1 MQPTQNRPGTK
12 RGAAHRVGT
21 KPAALLAATLLI
33 GTLLVGTPPTRA
45 DEPYHLRIGWV
56 VVPASLEPIYFAKD
70 GIARNNGKSY
80 VLEPI
85 HFAGTTQ
92 QMQAL
97 ATGDL
102 DLANLAYSAVGLAI
116 QNAGLDDL
124 RVIFD
129 GVQDGHD
136 GYYSNEFMVLK
147 DGPVKTVAD
156 LKGKVLATNAIGAAV
171 DIGMRAMLRRS
182 HLEDKTDYTVVETQF
197 PNMKQL
203 LLSHEADLIV
213 AVPPFSYDPELRA
226 NARTLFTMKDAFGV
240 TQLTAMT
247 ARAGFIKE
255 HRAVIVDFMED
266 AIRAIRWYTDPRN
279 HDEAV
284 QIVANFM
291 QRPPAAFQDW
301 LFTKKDDYR
310 DPSGKPDLAA
320 LQRNLD
326 TQKSLGFL
334 NADIDVKQ
342 HSDLSMVTEAAA
354 RIK

>member
-1 MQPTQNRPGTK
+1 MMRSRTRLAPIK
-12 RGAAHRVGT
+12 L
-21 KPAALLAATLLI
+21 AALLAALLL
-33 GTLLVGTPPTRA
+33 GTLPTHA
-45 DEPYHLRIGWV
+45 DEPYKLRIGWV

-102 DLANLAYSAVGLAI
+102 DLANLAYSAIGLAI

-129 GVQDGHD
+129 GVQDGYD
-136 GYYSNEFMVLK
+136 GYYSNEFMALK

-156 LKGKVLATNAIGAAV
+156 LKDKVLATNAIGAGV
-171 DIGMRAMLRRS
+171 DIGMRAVLRRN
-182 HLEDKTDYTVVETQF
+182 HLEDKRDYQVVETQF

-203 LLSHEADLIV
+203 LLDHKADLIV
-213 AVPPFSYDPELRA
+213 AVPPFSYDPELRT
-226 NARTLFTMKDAFGV
+226 NARTLFTLKDAFGV

-247 ARAGFIKE
+247 ARAGFIKQ

-266 AIRAIRWYTDPRN
+266 AIRAIHWYTDPKN

-284 QIVANFM
+284 KIVSGFM
-291 QRPPAAFQDW
+291 QRPPASFQDW

-310 DPSGKPDLAA
+310 DPNGRPDLAA
-320 LQRNLD
+320 LQRNLN
-326 TQKSLGFL
+326 TQRSLGLL
-334 NADIDVKQ
+334 NADIDVKKYN
-342 HSDLSMVTEAAA
+342 DLSMEQEAAQ
-354 RIK
+354 RVK

>member
-1 MQPTQNRPGTK
+1 MTR
-12 RGAAHRVGT
+12 
-21 KPAALLAATLLI
+21 PAAIKLAVLLAAAMLI
-33 GTLLVGTPPTRA
+33 GTPPTRG
-45 DEPYHLRIGWV
+45 DEPYKLRIGWV

-70 GIARNNGKSY
+70 RIARNNGKSY

-102 DLANLAYSAVGLAI
+102 DLANLAYSAIGLAI

-156 LKGKVLATNAIGAAV
+156 LKGKVLATNAIGAGV
-171 DIGMRAMLRRS
+171 DIGMRAVLRRN
-182 HLEDKTDYTVVETQF
+182 HLEDKRDYQVVETQF

-203 LLSHEADLIV
+203 LLDHKADLIV

-226 NARTLFTMKDAFGV
+226 NARTLFTLKDAFGV

-247 ARAGFIKE
+247 AREGFIKQ

-266 AIRAIRWYTDPRN
+266 AIRAIHWYTDPKN

-284 QIVANFM
+284 KIVSGFM
-291 QRPPAAFQDW
+291 QRPPALFQDW

-310 DPSGKPDLAA
+310 DPNGRPDLAA
-320 LQRNLD
+320 LQRNLN
-326 TQKSLGFL
+326 TQRSLGLL
-334 NADIDVKQ
+334 NADIDVRKYN
-342 HSDLSMVTEAAA
+342 DLSMVKEAAA

>member
-1 MQPTQNRPGTK
+1 MK
-12 RGAAHRVGT
+12 SII
-21 KPAALLAATLLI
+21 KPAALLAAALLM
-33 GTLLVGTPPTRA
+33 GMASTRA
-45 DEPYHLRIGWV
+45 DEPYKLRIGWV

-102 DLANLAYSAVGLAI
+102 DLANLAYSAIGLAI

-129 GVQDGHD
+129 GVQDGYD

-156 LKGKVLATNAIGAAV
+156 LKGKVLATNAIGAGV
-171 DIGMRAMLRRS
+171 DIGMRAVLRRN
-182 HLEDKTDYTVVETQF
+182 HLEDKRDYQVVETQF

-203 LLSHEADLIV
+203 LLDHKADLIV
-213 AVPPFSYDPELRA
+213 AVPPFSYDPELRSS
-226 NARTLFTMKDAFGV
+226 ARTLFTLKDAFGV

-247 ARAGFIKE
+247 ARASFIKQ

-266 AIRAIRWYTDPRN
+266 AIRAIHWYTDPRN

-284 QIVANFM
+284 KIVAGFM
-291 QRPPAAFQDW
+291 QRPPALFQDW

-310 DPSGKPDLAA
+310 DPDGKPDLAA

-326 TQKSLGFL
+326 TQRSLGLL
-334 NADIDVKQ
+334 NADIDVRKYN
-342 HSDLSMVTEAAA
+342 DLSMEQEAAA
-354 RIK
+354 RVK

>member
-1 MQPTQNRPGTK
+1 MRSMTR
-12 RGAAHRVGT
+12 
-21 KPAALLAATLLI
+21 PAAIKLAVLLAAAMLI
-33 GTLLVGTPPTRA
+33 GTPPTRG
-45 DEPYHLRIGWV
+45 DEPYKLRIGWV

-102 DLANLAYSAVGLAI
+102 DLANLAYSAIGLAI

-156 LKGKVLATNAIGAAV
+156 LKGKVLATNAIGAGV
-171 DIGMRAMLRRS
+171 DIGMRAVLRRN
-182 HLEDKTDYTVVETQF
+182 HLEDKRDYQVVETQF

-203 LLSHEADLIV
+203 LLDHKADLIV

-226 NARTLFTMKDAFGV
+226 NARTLFTLKDAFGV

-247 ARAGFIKE
+247 AREAFIKQ

-266 AIRAIRWYTDPRN
+266 AIRAIHWYTDPKN

-284 QIVANFM
+284 KIVSGFM
-291 QRPPAAFQDW
+291 QRPPALFQDW

-310 DPSGKPDLAA
+310 DPNGRPDLAA
-320 LQRNLD
+320 LQRNLN
-326 TQKSLGFL
+326 TQRSLGLL
-334 NADIDVKQ
+334 NADIDVRKYN
-342 HSDLSMVTEAAA
+342 DLSMVKEAAA

>member
-1 MQPTQNRPGTK
+1 MK
-12 RGAAHRVGT
+12 SII
-21 KPAALLAATLLI
+21 KPAALLAAALLM
-33 GTLLVGTPPTRA
+33 GMAPTRA
-45 DEPYHLRIGWV
+45 DEPYKLRIGWV

-70 GIARNNGKSY
+70 GVARNNGKSY

-102 DLANLAYSAVGLAI
+102 DLANLAYSAIGLAI

-129 GVQDGHD
+129 GVQDGYD

-156 LKGKVLATNAIGAAV
+156 LKGKVLATNAIGAGV
-171 DIGMRAMLRRS
+171 DIGMRAVLRRN
-182 HLEDKTDYTVVETQF
+182 HLEDKRDYQVVETQF

-203 LLSHEADLIV
+203 LLDHKADLIV
-213 AVPPFSYDPELRA
+213 AVPPFSYDPELRSS
-226 NARTLFTMKDAFGV
+226 ARTLFTLKDAFGV

-247 ARAGFIKE
+247 ARASFIKQ

-266 AIRAIRWYTDPRN
+266 AIRAIHWYTDPRN

-284 QIVANFM
+284 KIVAGFM
-291 QRPPAAFQDW
+291 QRPPALFQDW

-310 DPSGKPDLAA
+310 DPDGKPDLAA

-326 TQKSLGFL
+326 TQRSLGLL
-334 NADIDVKQ
+334 NADIDVRKYN
-342 HSDLSMVTEAAA
+342 DLSMEQEAAA
-354 RIK
+354 RVK

>member
-1 MQPTQNRPGTK
+1 MKSTLK
-12 RGAAHRVGT
+12 L
-21 KPAALLAATLLI
+21 AALLAALLL
-33 GTLLVGTPPTRA
+33 GTLPTHA
-45 DEPYHLRIGWV
+45 DEPYKLRIGWV

-102 DLANLAYSAVGLAI
+102 DLANLAYSAIGLAI

-129 GVQDGHD
+129 GVQDGYD

-156 LKGKVLATNAIGAAV
+156 LKGKVLATNAIGAGV
-171 DIGMRAMLRRS
+171 DIGMRAVLRRN
-182 HLEDKTDYTVVETQF
+182 HLEDKRDYQVVETQF

-203 LLSHEADLIV
+203 LLDHKADLIV
-213 AVPPFSYDPELRA
+213 AVPPFSYDPELRT
-226 NARTLFTMKDAFGV
+226 NARTLFTLKDAFGV

-247 ARAGFIKE
+247 ARAGFIKQ

-266 AIRAIRWYTDPRN
+266 AIRAIHWYTDPKN

-284 QIVANFM
+284 KIVSGFM
-291 QRPPAAFQDW
+291 QRPPASFQDW

-310 DPSGKPDLAA
+310 DPNGRPDLAA
-320 LQRNLD
+320 LQRNLN
-326 TQKSLGFL
+326 TQRSLGLL
-334 NADIDVKQ
+334 NVDIDVKKYN
-342 HSDLSMVTEAAA
+342 DLSMEQEAAQ
-354 RIK
+354 RVK

>member
-1 MQPTQNRPGTK
+1 MRSMTR
-12 RGAAHRVGT
+12 
-21 KPAALLAATLLI
+21 PAAIKLAVLLAAAMLI
-33 GTLLVGTPPTRA
+33 GTPPTRG
-45 DEPYHLRIGWV
+45 DEPYKLRIGWV

-102 DLANLAYSAVGLAI
+102 DLANLAYSAIGLAI

-156 LKGKVLATNAIGAAV
+156 LKGKVLATNAIGAGV
-171 DIGMRAMLRRS
+171 DIGMRAVLRRN
-182 HLEDKTDYTVVETQF
+182 HLEDKRDYQVVETQF

-203 LLSHEADLIV
+203 LLDHKADLIV

-226 NARTLFTMKDAFGV
+226 NARTLFTLKDAFGV

-247 ARAGFIKE
+247 AREGFIKQ

-266 AIRAIRWYTDPRN
+266 AIRAIHWYTDPKN

-284 QIVANFM
+284 KIMADFTKQ
-291 QRPPAAFQDW
+291 PPERLAGW
-301 LFTKKDDYR
+301 IFTKKDQFR
-310 DPSGKPDLAA
+310 NPSGLPNMTV

-326 TQKSLGFL
+326 TAQQMGFIKDKL
-334 NADIDVKQ
+334 DASKYT
-342 HSDLSMVTEAAA
+342 DLSLVKEAAA
-354 RIK
+354 RLKQ

>member
-1 MQPTQNRPGTK
+1 MKTTMRL
-12 RGAAHRVGT
+12 AVLCA
-21 KPAALLAATLLI
+21 AALLI
-33 GTLLVGTPPTRA
+33 GTPPTRA
-45 DEPYHLRIGWV
+45 DEPYKLRIGWV

-102 DLANLAYSAVGLAI
+102 DLANLAYSAIGLAI

-129 GVQDGHD
+129 GVQDGYDH
-136 GYYSNEFMVLK
+136 YYSNEFMVLK

-171 DIGMRAMLRRS
+171 DIGMRAMLRRN

-203 LLSHEADLIV
+203 LLDHKADLIV
-213 AVPPFSYDPELRA
+213 AVPPFSYDPELRS

-247 ARAGFIKE
+247 ARAGFIKQ

-266 AIRAIRWYTDPRN
+266 AIHAIHWYTDPKN

-284 QIVANFM
+284 QIVAGFM
-291 QRPPAAFQDW
+291 QRPPALFQDW

-310 DPSGKPDLAA
+310 DPNGKPDLAA
-320 LQRNLD
+320 LQRNLN
-326 TQKSLGFL
+326 TQKSLGLL
-334 NADIDVKQ
+334 NADIDVKA
-342 HSDLSMVTEAAA
+342 HSDLSMEQEAAA
-354 RIK
+354 RVKK

>member
-1 MQPTQNRPGTK
+1 MRSMTR
-12 RGAAHRVGT
+12 
-21 KPAALLAATLLI
+21 PAAIKLAVLLAAAMLI
-33 GTLLVGTPPTRA
+33 GTPPTRG
-45 DEPYHLRIGWV
+45 DEPYKLRIGWV
-56 VVPASLEPIYFAKD
+56 VVPASLEPIYFAKE

-102 DLANLAYSAVGLAI
+102 DLANLAYSAIGLAI

-156 LKGKVLATNAIGAAV
+156 LKGKVLATNAIGAGV
-171 DIGMRAMLRRS
+171 DIGMRAVLRRN
-182 HLEDKTDYTVVETQF
+182 HLEDKRDYQVVETQF

-203 LLSHEADLIV
+203 LLDHKADLIV

-226 NARTLFTMKDAFGV
+226 NARTLFTLKDAFGV

-247 ARAGFIKE
+247 AREGFIKQ

-266 AIRAIRWYTDPRN
+266 AIRAIHWYTDPKN

-284 QIVANFM
+284 KIVSGFM
-291 QRPPAAFQDW
+291 QRPPALFQDW

-310 DPSGKPDLAA
+310 DPNGRPDLAA
-320 LQRNLD
+320 LQRNLN
-326 TQKSLGFL
+326 TQRSLGLL
-334 NADIDVKQ
+334 NADIDVRKYN
-342 HSDLSMVTEAAA
+342 DLSMVKEAAA

>member
-1 MQPTQNRPGTK
+1 MPSTIK
-12 RGAAHRVGT
+12 LAAFLV
-21 KPAALLAATLLI
+21 ATLLI
-33 GTLLVGTPPTRA
+33 GILPTRA
-45 DEPYHLRIGWV
+45 DEPYKLRIGWV
-56 VVPASLEPIYFAKD
+56 VVPASLEPVYFAKD

-116 QNAGLDDL
+116 QNAGLSDL

-129 GVQDGHD
+129 GIQDGYD

-147 DGPVKTVAD
+147 DGPIKTVAD

-171 DIGMRAMLRRS
+171 DIGMRAMLRRN
-182 HLEDKTDYTVVETQF
+182 HLEDKRDYQVIETQF

-203 LLSHEADLIV
+203 LLDHKADLIV

-247 ARAGFIKE
+247 ARADFIKQ

-266 AIRAIRWYTDPRN
+266 AIHAIHWYTDPKN

-284 QIVANFM
+284 QIVAGFM
-291 QRPPAAFQDW
+291 QRPPALFQDW

-310 DPSGKPDLAA
+310 DPNGKPDLAA
-320 LQRNLD
+320 LQRNLN
-326 TQKSLGFL
+326 TQRSLGLL
-334 NADIDVKQ
+334 NADIDVKKYN
-342 HSDLSMVTEAAA
+342 DLSMEQEAAA

>member
-1 MQPTQNRPGTK
+1 MTR
-12 RGAAHRVGT
+12 
-21 KPAALLAATLLI
+21 PAAIKLAVLLAAAMLI
-33 GTLLVGTPPTRA
+33 GTPPTRG
-45 DEPYHLRIGWV
+45 DEPYKLRIGWV

-102 DLANLAYSAVGLAI
+102 DLANLAYSAIGLAI

-156 LKGKVLATNAIGAAV
+156 LKGKVLATNAIGAGV
-171 DIGMRAMLRRS
+171 DIGMRAVLRRN
-182 HLEDKTDYTVVETQF
+182 HLEDKRDYQVVETQF

-203 LLSHEADLIV
+203 LLDHKADLIV

-226 NARTLFTMKDAFGV
+226 NARTLFTLKDAFGV

-247 ARAGFIKE
+247 AREGFIKQ

-266 AIRAIRWYTDPRN
+266 AIRAIHWYTDPKN

-284 QIVANFM
+284 KIVSGFM
-291 QRPPAAFQDW
+291 QRPPALFQDW

-310 DPSGKPDLAA
+310 DPNGRPDLAA
-320 LQRNLD
+320 LQRNLN
-326 TQKSLGFL
+326 TQRSLGLL
-334 NADIDVKQ
+334 NADIDVRKYN
-342 HSDLSMVTEAAA
+342 DLSMVKEAAA

>member
-1 MQPTQNRPGTK
+1 MRSMTR
-12 RGAAHRVGT
+12 
-21 KPAALLAATLLI
+21 PAAIKLAVLLAAAMLI
-33 GTLLVGTPPTRA
+33 GTPPTRG
-45 DEPYHLRIGWV
+45 DEPYKLRIGWV

-102 DLANLAYSAVGLAI
+102 DLANLAYSAIGLAI

-156 LKGKVLATNAIGAAV
+156 LKGKVLATNAIGAGV
-171 DIGMRAMLRRS
+171 DIGMRAVLRRN
-182 HLEDKTDYTVVETQF
+182 HLEDKRDYQVVETQF

-203 LLSHEADLIV
+203 LLDHKADLIV

-226 NARTLFTMKDAFGV
+226 NARTLFTLKDAFGV

-247 ARAGFIKE
+247 AREGFIKQ

-266 AIRAIRWYTDPRN
+266 AIRAIHWYTDPKN

-284 QIVANFM
+284 MIVSGFL
-291 QRPPAAFQDW
+291 QRPPALFQDW

-310 DPSGKPDLAA
+310 DPNGRPDLAA
-320 LQRNLD
+320 LQRNLN
-326 TQKSLGFL
+326 TQRSLGLL
-334 NADIDVKQ
+334 NADIDVRKYN
-342 HSDLSMVTEAAA
+342 DLSMVKEAAA

>member
-1 MQPTQNRPGTK
+1 MRSMTR
-12 RGAAHRVGT
+12 
-21 KPAALLAATLLI
+21 PAAIKLAVLLAAAMLI
-33 GTLLVGTPPTRA
+33 GTPPTRG
-45 DEPYHLRIGWV
+45 DEPYKLRIGWV

-102 DLANLAYSAVGLAI
+102 DLANLAYSAIGLAI

-156 LKGKVLATNAIGAAV
+156 LKGKVLATNAIGAGV
-171 DIGMRAMLRRS
+171 DIGMRAVLRRN
-182 HLEDKTDYTVVETQF
+182 HLEDKRDYQVVETQF

-203 LLSHEADLIV
+203 LLDHKADLIV

-226 NARTLFTMKDAFGV
+226 NARTLFTLKDAFGV

-247 ARAGFIKE
+247 AREGFIKQ

-266 AIRAIRWYTDPRN
+266 AIRAIHWYTDPKN

-284 QIVANFM
+284 KIVSGFM
-291 QRPPAAFQDW
+291 QRPPALFQDW

-310 DPSGKPDLAA
+310 DPNGRPDLAA
-320 LQRNLD
+320 LQRNLN
-326 TQKSLGFL
+326 TQRSLGLL
-334 NADIDVKQ
+334 NADIDVRKYN
-342 HSDLSMVTEAAA
+342 DLSMVKEAAA

>member
-1 MQPTQNRPGTK
+1 MKATVK
-12 RGAAHRVGT
+12 LAVLCA
-21 KPAALLAATLLI
+21 AALLI
-33 GTLLVGTPPTRA
+33 GMPPTRG
-45 DEPYHLRIGWV
+45 DEPYKLRIGWV

-102 DLANLAYSAVGLAI
+102 DLANLAYSAIGLAI
-116 QNAGLDDL
+116 QNAGLGDL

-129 GVQDGHD
+129 GVQDGYD

-147 DGPVKTVAD
+147 DGPVKTVTD
-156 LKGKVLATNAIGAAV
+156 LKGKVLATNAIGAGV
-171 DIGMRAMLRRS
+171 DIGMRAVLRRNQ
-182 HLEDKTDYTVVETQF
+182 LEDKRDYQVVETQF

-203 LLSHEADLIV
+203 LLDHKADLIV

-226 NARTLFTMKDAFGV
+226 NARTLFTLKDAFGV

-247 ARAGFIKE
+247 AREGFIKQ
-255 HRAVIVDFMED
+255 HRAVIVDFMGD
-266 AIRAIRWYTDPRN
+266 AIRAIHWYTDPKN

-284 QIVANFM
+284 QIVAGFM
-291 QRPPAAFQDW
+291 KAPPERFQDW

-310 DPSGKPDLAA
+310 DPNGKPDLAA
-320 LQRNLD
+320 LQRNLN
-326 TQKSLGFL
+326 TQRSLGLL
-334 NADIDVKQ
+334 NADIDVKKYN
-342 HSDLSMVTEAAA
+342 DLSMEQEAA
-354 RIK
+354 RRVK

>member
-1 MQPTQNRPGTK
+1 M
-12 RGAAHRVGT
+12 
-21 KPAALLAATLLI
+21 
-33 GTLLVGTPPTRA
+33 
-45 DEPYHLRIGWV
+45 
-56 VVPASLEPIYFAKD
+56 
-70 GIARNNGKSY
+70 
-80 VLEPI
+80 LEPI

-102 DLANLAYSAVGLAI
+102 DLANLAYSAIGLAI

-129 GVQDGHD
+129 GVQDGYD

-156 LKGKVLATNAIGAAV
+156 LKGKVLATNAIGAGV
-171 DIGMRAMLRRS
+171 DIGMRAVLRRN
-182 HLEDKTDYTVVETQF
+182 HLEDKRDYQVVETQF

-203 LLSHEADLIV
+203 LLDHKADLIV

-226 NARTLFTMKDAFGV
+226 NARTLFTLKDAFGV

-247 ARAGFIKE
+247 AREGFIKQ

-266 AIRAIRWYTDPRN
+266 AIRAIHWYTDPKN

-284 QIVANFM
+284 KIVSGFM
-291 QRPPAAFQDW
+291 KRAARALSGLAVHQEGRLPRPERQARPG
-301 LFTKKDDYR
+301 R
-310 DPSGKPDLAA
+310 LAA
-320 LQRNLD
+320 QSQHPEIARPAQRRYRREEI
-326 TQKSLGFL
+326 QRSEHG
-334 NADIDVKQ
+334 
-342 HSDLSMVTEAAA
+342 EGGGA